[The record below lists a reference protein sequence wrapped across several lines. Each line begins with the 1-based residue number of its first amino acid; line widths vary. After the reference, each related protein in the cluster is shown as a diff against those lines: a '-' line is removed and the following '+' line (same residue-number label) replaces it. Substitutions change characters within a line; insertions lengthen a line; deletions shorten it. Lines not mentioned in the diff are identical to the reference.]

1 MDNDTVSLRSRAAR
15 LRTVCLRAGTLLA
28 ALAAVAATPAIAAA
42 HGRHHH
48 PGRHHQR
55 RGFARGQAATVRMH
69 RRRTRR
75 PTGHDHVRR
84 HPASR
89 PGRRPLAAGAPTCV
103 GAHARLGRISHTATE
118 SAVVCL
124 LNVQRG
130 RHGLPP
136 VRGNS
141 QLDDSAQGWTNTMVH
156 DRAFSHGSDFGAR
169 ISAVGFRWSRIGEN
183 IADGFDTPAGVVA
196 AWMRST
202 GHCEN
207 ILNPQFLDV
216 GAGFD
221 TGTAESGARLGTWT
235 LDLALGELQR
245 ARSGDWAPAEGC
257 PY

>member
-1 MDNDTVSLRSRAAR
+1 MDDDTVPLRSRVAR
-15 LRTVCLRAGTLLA
+15 LRTICLRMGTLLA
-28 ALAAVAATPAIAAA
+28 ALVAVGATPAIAAA

-48 PGRHHQR
+48 HGRQHQR
-55 RGFARGQAATVRMH
+55 RGFARSQVATVRTH

-75 PTGHDHVRR
+75 HSEHDHVRR
-84 HPASR
+84 HTPSHAR
-89 PGRRPLAAGAPTCV
+89 PRPQVVRAPTCV

-130 RHGLPP
+130 HHGLPP
-136 VRGNS
+136 VRGNP
-141 QLDDSAQGWTNTMVH
+141 QLDDSAQGWTNEMVH

-183 IADGFDTPAGVVA
+183 IADGFRTPAGVVA

-207 ILNPQFLDV
+207 ILDPQFREV

-221 TGTAESGARLGTWT
+221 TGTAESGTRQGTWT
-235 LDLALGELQR
+235 LDLALAERQR

>member
-1 MDNDTVSLRSRAAR
+1 MDNDTVSPRSRAAR

-28 ALAAVAATPAIAAA
+28 ALVAVGATPAIAAA

-48 PGRHHQR
+48 HGRHDQR
-55 RGFARGQAATVRMH
+55 RGFARGQAATVRTH

-75 PTGHDHVRR
+75 PTVQDHVRR
-84 HPASR
+84 RPASR
-89 PGRRPLAAGAPTCV
+89 PRRRAQVVGAPTCV

-130 RHGLPP
+130 HQGLPP
-136 VRGNS
+136 VRGNP

-183 IADGFDTPAGVVA
+183 IADGFRTPSGVVA

-207 ILNPQFLDV
+207 ILNPQFREV

-221 TGTAESGARLGTWT
+221 SGTAESGSRQGTWT
-235 LDLALGELQR
+235 LDLALGERQR
-245 ARSGDWAPAEGC
+245 ARSGNWAPAGGC

>member
-15 LRTVCLRAGTLLA
+15 PPLRTVCLRAGTLLA
-28 ALAAVAATPAIAAA
+28 ALVAVAVTPAIAVAQ
-42 HGRHHH
+42 GRHHH
-48 PGRHHQR
+48 HGRHHQR
-55 RGFARGQAATVRMH
+55 RGFAHGQVATVRTH

-75 PTGHDHVRR
+75 QAGHDQVRR
-84 HPASR
+84 HTVSPR
-89 PGRRPLAAGAPTCV
+89 PQVVGAPTCV
-103 GAHARLGRISHTATE
+103 GAHARLGRVPHTATE

-130 RHGLPP
+130 HHGLPP
-136 VRGNS
+136 LRGNH

-183 IADGFDTPAGVVA
+183 IADGFRTPAGVVA

-207 ILNPQFLDV
+207 ILDPQFREA

-221 TGTAESGARLGTWT
+221 IGTAESGTRRGTWT
-235 LDLALGELQR
+235 LDLALAERQR
-245 ARSGDWAPAEGC
+245 AHSGDWAPAEGC